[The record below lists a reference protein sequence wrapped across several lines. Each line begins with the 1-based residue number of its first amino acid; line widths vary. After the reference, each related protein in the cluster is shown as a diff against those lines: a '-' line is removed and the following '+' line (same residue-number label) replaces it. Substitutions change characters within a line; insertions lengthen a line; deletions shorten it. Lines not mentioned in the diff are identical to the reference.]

1 MAPYSHLSVNTNGIV
16 FCAVDKCR
24 VKDNRLYSRTFYN
37 NVYSYMLETVSYNK
51 EVTYAT
57 PVAVIDNPINKE
69 IKIKSLAVKQNRYSD
84 YDQVQY

>member
-51 EVTYAT
+51 EVTYAN
-57 PVAVIDNPINKE
+57 PVAVIDNPTNKE